1 MPIKSS
7 RLVYEFDR
15 RFDRF
20 TGEQKPAIRLEHKM
34 SLLNEATQIFFE
46 NRVKL
51 AEINSRVRDEL
62 RPLEEKERRLK
73 VNNKSSEVAVAAIPE
88 ESFRV
93 LRAVATIS
101 RPGCGQ
107 KKVPVVMMATD
118 DLTRARKNAFWRSSF
133 EWEHILG
140 DEGKEGL
147 YLYHDGEF
155 SVDEVTVDF
164 YRRPA
169 ELHAP
174 SMSSKKEYIDWNGV
188 TRKKDVD
195 LELDNTFAYRKIVD
209 IAVLLARADIGD
221 QRDLQVSIT
230 KILQTEPN
238 L

>member
-1 MPIKSS
+1 MPVKSS

-20 TGEQKPAIRLEHKM
+20 AGEVKPSLRLEHKM

-51 AEINSRVRDEL
+51 AEINSTVRDEL
-62 RPLEEKERRLK
+62 RPLEEKGRRLK
-73 VNNKSSEVAVAAIPE
+73 VRSLRDASIAEIPKD
-88 ESFRV
+88 SFRV
-93 LRAVATIS
+93 LRAEAVIE
-101 RPGCGQ
+101 RDGCGT
-107 KKVPVVMMATD
+107 KTVPVVKMTTD

-140 DEGKEGL
+140 DEGTEGL

-155 SVDEVTVDF
+155 SVTEVIIDY

-174 SMSSKKEYIDWNGV
+174 SMSAQNQYIDWNGV

-195 LELDNTFAYRKIVD
+195 LELDNVYAYRKIVD
-209 IAVLLARADIGD
+209 IAVLLARADVGD
-221 QRDLQVSIT
+221 QRDFQIQLM
-230 KILQTEPN
+230 KILQVEPN

>member
-15 RFDRF
+15 RYDRF
-20 TGEQKPAIRLEHKM
+20 VGEQKSPLRLEHKM

-51 AEINSRVRDEL
+51 AEINSEVRDQL
-62 RPLEEKERRLK
+62 RPLEEKGRRLK
-73 VNNKSSEVAVAAIPE
+73 VKNKSGVTIGLIPE
-88 ESFRV
+88 DSFRV
-93 LRAVATIS
+93 LRAEATIKKT
-101 RPGCGQ
+101 GCGT
-107 KKVPVVMMATD
+107 KVVPVIKMATD
-118 DLTRARKNAFWRSSF
+118 DLTRARKNTFWKSSF

-140 DEGKEGL
+140 DEGTEGL

-155 SVDEVTVDF
+155 SVEDVIVDY

-174 SMSSKKEYIDWNGV
+174 SMTTKKEYVDWNGIV
-188 TRKKDVD
+188 RKKDVD
-195 LELDNTFAYRKIVD
+195 LSLDNTFAYRHIVD
-209 IAVLLARADIGD
+209 IAVLLARIDVGD
-221 QRDLQVSIT
+221 SRDVQASIA
-230 KILQTEPN
+230 KILEVEPR